1 MNRALS
7 IRSRKKDDHTKEASK
22 HTFSI
27 STLRGIQQ
35 AELSKKLFKLI
46 KTENHAIGAYET
58 AGRER
63 LSIAS
68 QLSDWGESTNDDALS
83 DISDKIGVILSEIG
97 EQEDLFAQN
106 LEDYRG
112 ILKQIRN
119 IESSVQPSRDQKA
132 KISDEIQKLKY
143 KEPSSP
149 KLVTLEQELVRAEAQ
164 NLVAEAQLTNITR
177 QKIKEAFDVQF
188 AATIE
193 RAEKQIILA
202 KYGRRLLNLLDD
214 TPVVPGDVRQP
225 FENGSEARQI
235 LSDAEQELQTWQP
248 HLETIH
254 SNAGGLGSNLMPA
267 EDTSTR
273 DHSEAGTAE
282 GTVLP
287 HTASD
292 RPAAESQGTHL
303 EAATA

>member
-7 IRSRKKDDHTKEASK
+7 IRSRKKDEHMKEAPK

-35 AELSKKLFKLI
+35 AELSKKLYKLI

-68 QLSDWGESTNDDALS
+68 QLSDWGESTGDDAIS

-106 LEDYRG
+106 LEDYRS

-149 KLVTLEQELVRAEAQ
+149 KIVTLEQELVRAEAQ

-177 QKIKEAFDVQF
+177 QKLKEAFDVHF
-188 AATIE
+188 AATVE
-193 RAEKQIILA
+193 RAEKQVILA
-202 KYGRRLLNLLDD
+202 RYGRRLLNLLDD

-225 FENGSEARQI
+225 FEESNEARQI
-235 LSDAEQELQTWQP
+235 LADAEQELLSWQP
-248 HLETIH
+248 NLEPIQ
-254 SNAGGLGSNLMPA
+254 SNAGGLGSNLMPSD
-267 EDTSTR
+267 EPTQGTR
-273 DHSEAGTAE
+273 T
-282 GTVLP
+282 
-287 HTASD
+287 HTEVTEPVPAPPPTEK
-292 RPAAESQGTHL
+292 PAAESQGSHL
-303 EAATA
+303 ESATA